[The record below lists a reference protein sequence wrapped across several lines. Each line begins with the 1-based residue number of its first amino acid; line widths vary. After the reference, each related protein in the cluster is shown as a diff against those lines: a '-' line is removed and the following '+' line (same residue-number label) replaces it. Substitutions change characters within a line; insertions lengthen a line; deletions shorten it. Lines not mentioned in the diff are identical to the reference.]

1 MMMPFQLCNF
11 SEKKFKAPS
20 YKGFQRMRRAI
31 SRDNEDGSTSSA
43 RAEYEAE
50 MKKRYETKMNWG
62 IKDRWE

>member
-1 MMMPFQLCNF
+1 MQ
-11 SEKKFKAPS
+11 
-20 YKGFQRMRRAI
+20 GVGQRA
-31 SRDNEDGSTSSA
+31 EDGSQDTA

>member
-1 MMMPFQLCNF
+1 MHD
-11 SEKKFKAPS
+11 EKKFKGPS
-20 YKGFQRMRRAI
+20 WKKYWQTKTGMGHSETKQA
-31 SRDNEDGSTSSA
+31 G

>member
-1 MMMPFQLCNF
+1 MPKFYMHD
-11 SEKKFKAPS
+11 EKKFKGPS
-20 YKGFQRMRRAI
+20 WKKYWQTKTGMGHSETKQA
-31 SRDNEDGSTSSA
+31 G